1 MGFREAL
8 LITSVL
14 ILFFTTG
21 NAANSKLF
29 REYIGAMSSSIK
41 LSDVPVSSHVEFHF
55 IIAFAI
61 DYTGLENPSPT
72 NGKFNAF
79 WASTHV
85 TPEEIASVKDK
96 HSNVKVA
103 VSLGG
108 DSVGSKKAFFAPKSI
123 DSWVQNAISSL
134 TRMIKQYNLDGIDID
149 YEHFKSDPRTFA
161 ECVGRLIT
169 TLKKSRTIS
178 FASIA
183 PYDDGE
189 VQSHYLALW
198 KKYGHAIDHVNFQ
211 FYAYKKSSVSQ
222 FVKHFDEQ
230 ASNYRGGQILASFS
244 TDDESEG
251 ALDPDGGFFEAC
263 KELKGKEKLG
273 GIFIWSADNSKKH
286 GFEGEKKSQHLLA
299 A

>member
-1 MGFREAL
+1 MEFSML
-8 LITSVL
+8 VIILVVL
-14 ILFFTTG
+14 QAIFPSHG
-21 NAANSKLF
+21 SIQAAPANSNLF
-29 REYIGAMSSSIK
+29 REYIGAESNNVRFT
-41 LSDVPVSSHVEFHF
+41 DVPISSDIVCKAPMIPGESALDSGVVRKPFLSTKNNNNG
-55 IIAFAI
+55 I
-61 DYTGLENPSPT
+61 PQSPLDHQHPDP
-72 NGKFNAF
+72 FLHHRQC
-79 WASTHV
+79 HV

-134 TRMIKQYNLDGIDID
+134 TN
-149 YEHFKSDPRTFA
+149 PRTFA

-169 TLKKSRTIS
+169 TLKKSRTMS

-211 FYAYKKSSVSQ
+211 FYAYEKSSVSQ

-230 ASNYRGGQILASFS
+230 ASNYGGGQILASFS

-251 ALDPDGGFFEAC
+251 GLGPDDGFFEAC
-263 KELKGKEKLG
+263 REL
-273 GIFIWSADNSKKH
+273 
-286 GFEGEKKSQHLLA
+286 
-299 A
+299 